1 MQASYGRFQPPP
13 SLVLL
18 PTLVP
23 PDFIKQNLVCI
34 LLLYRSNIEATNVP
48 ACREKTQ
55 MPVKWPALQSLAQPR
70 TSFQFD
76 DALQAQ
82 IGFDFVDLGYH
93 EL

>member
-1 MQASYGRFQPPP
+1 M
-13 SLVLL
+13 
-18 PTLVP
+18 
-23 PDFIKQNLVCI
+23 
-34 LLLYRSNIEATNVP
+34 P